1 LDLEGD
7 LNKNPF
13 KAIMGKGFFA
23 VLKPLI
29 TPTYPADLGKK
40 K

>member
-29 TPTYPADLGKK
+29 SNKVEIVSILKN
-40 K
+40 